1 MSTAITRRFVKQE
14 QAAAGPRSRP
24 VLVATDQ
31 AGADRLAADHPRTL
45 IIVTGGP
52 RAPGGLQA

>member
-1 MSTAITRRFVKQE
+1 MNMATTRRLAKLE
-14 QAAAGPRSRP
+14 QAASGLRTHP
-24 VLVATDQ
+24 VLVTVDQ
-31 AGADRLAADHPRTL
+31 AEAGRLTADNPGAL